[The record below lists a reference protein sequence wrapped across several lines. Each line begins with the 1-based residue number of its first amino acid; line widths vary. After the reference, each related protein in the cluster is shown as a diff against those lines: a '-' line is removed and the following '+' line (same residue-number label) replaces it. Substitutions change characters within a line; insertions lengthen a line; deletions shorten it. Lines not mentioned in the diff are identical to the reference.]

1 MYGIICL
8 SRFLIRYLCGLCLC
22 LEEFHKAVHG
32 AFPIVGL
39 GVACGVLIDES
50 GEALNL
56 HAGRLLRLFFGAD
69 HGDGNSAPAD
79 KNGALAYE
87 FLEGRLHFLA
97 VATPVGIIHSKGAN
111 RGRRGGLNDTTLSE
125 AFKFDVEVKV
135 NIDKSEHY
143 NGKKNVSTT
152 GQLWGGHRDVDFYM
166 GGGMFSVVDR
176 CWMFGCPM
184 STWDLFF

>member
-1 MYGIICL
+1 
-8 SRFLIRYLCGLCLC
+8 
-22 LEEFHKAVHG
+22 
-32 AFPIVGL
+32 
-39 GVACGVLIDES
+39 
-50 GEALNL
+50 
-56 HAGRLLRLFFGAD
+56 
-69 HGDGNSAPAD
+69 
-79 KNGALAYE
+79 
-87 FLEGRLHFLA
+87 LA

-125 AFKFDVEVKV
+125 AFKLDVEVKV

-184 STWDLFF
+184 STWDLFPNMMLGKKSHVNVEYMPRYESTVRIGLALPDTRRGIISLHSTIKSNCHKI